1 MPGFGPAAEGKAFG
15 VSPPNDEALLFRQK
29 GPKPLTPRLASLQRR
44 DANPAKSGPTRRA
57 HTRAARCS
65 ERPSLGPAGRRQ
77 INMQACRGKP
87 TDGQKLRGFFL
98 RGHVKVLS
106 VDLIMGSDIEQ
117 HNFFSGNSSCQ
128 SNTVGMSQADG
139 MQSFQFPFESMQAE
153 RGLKRIGFSSSENFG
168 ELFFL
173 FGVSSGELGHAPI
186 KIAGRGQRI
195 H

>member
-1 MPGFGPAAEGKAFG
+1 
-15 VSPPNDEALLFRQK
+15 
-29 GPKPLTPRLASLQRR
+29 
-44 DANPAKSGPTRRA
+44 
-57 HTRAARCS
+57 
-65 ERPSLGPAGRRQ
+65 
-77 INMQACRGKP
+77 
-87 TDGQKLRGFFL
+87 
-98 RGHVKVLS
+98 
-106 VDLIMGSDIEQ
+106 MGSDIEQ

-153 RGLKRIGFSSSENFG
+153 RGSKRIGFSSSENFG

-186 KIAGRGQRI
+186 KIAGRGQRV

>member
-1 MPGFGPAAEGKAFG
+1 
-15 VSPPNDEALLFRQK
+15 
-29 GPKPLTPRLASLQRR
+29 
-44 DANPAKSGPTRRA
+44 
-57 HTRAARCS
+57 
-65 ERPSLGPAGRRQ
+65 
-77 INMQACRGKP
+77 MQGYRGKP
-87 TDGQKLRGFFL
+87 TDGQLLRGFFL
-98 RGHVKVLS
+98 RVHYLVKVLS
-106 VDLIMGSDIEQ
+106 IDLIMGSDIEQ